1 MKNLLF
7 LAVLMVAQANYAQS
21 LKASDPQSKVSFSIK
36 NFGIRT
42 EGSLMGLQG
51 SMELDP
57 ASAAP
62 RAIQLSVDA
71 QTINTDNRMRD
82 NHLRKAEYFDVARYP
97 RLLFTA
103 NSFTKTAEGYLVKGS
118 LRIKGIEKNI
128 EINCT
133 TVRESNGYLFKGSF
147 PINRRDFK
155 VGGGSISLADEL
167 TVLFQIRFIQ

>member
-1 MKNLLF
+1 MAAL
-7 LAVLMVAQANYAQS
+7 VVAQLSLAQS

-42 EGSLMGLQG
+42 EGTLAGLQG
-51 SMELDP
+51 TMEMDP
-57 ASAAP
+57 SGTNP
-62 RAIQLSVDA
+62 RSISLSVDA
-71 QTINTDNRMRD
+71 QTINTNNRMRD
-82 NHLRKAEYFDVARYP
+82 NHLRKSEYFDVARHP

-103 NSFTKTAEGYLVKGS
+103 NSFTKTTNGFLVKGS
-118 LRIKGIEKNI
+118 LQIKGIAKNI

-133 TVRESNGYLFKGSF
+133 TVREGNAYIFKGSF

-167 TVLFQIRFIQ
+167 TVNFLIHFIQ